1 MSEIVRDMKY
11 TNIELT
17 SDLGL
22 TFSGANPRL
31 KHTGTG
37 TFTIESTVGKINLVT
52 GSDASD
58 SLNIDSSGGID
69 IDGVGQISIETTD
82 TTNGITIAE
91 TTDVPIDIGAGGGTF
106 LLGKLGETAQFRGSL
121 TVTGD
126 LTVNGDSVTHNVIIN
141 ETEDPVMRLNKN
153 ASGTNTVDIGFVG
166 DRGDDTNIGWIW
178 DESADEFSS
187 VFISDDAQLN
197 LTGSTQNT
205 VFTDY
210 ANIHAGTG
218 TLDDDLYVGTNKFSV
233 IGASGN
239 TTVNAGTLTVSSTT
253 DSANAIS
260 LSTNGGTSETILI
273 QNNQGTAAGSIII
286 DSEDGGIQITTST
299 NNPISIENNGTVG
312 INMTNPND
320 TYALDVN
327 GTANATSIFQAN
339 ALLVPTGSV
348 MQYAGGSAPTGWL
361 ICDGSAVSRTTY
373 ATLFAVIST
382 TYGVGDGSTTFNLP
396 NTQGKSVFGYNSGDT
411 SFDALGETGG
421 SKTTTLTTNE
431 LPAHT
436 HTGTTDSDGAH
447 THSITDPGH
456 THALS
461 NDEVVASGV
470 GSTVANRD
478 EGTGETT
485 GSSTTGISIV
495 SGGAHTHTFTTGSSG
510 SGNSFSLLNPYIVF
524 NYIIKH

>member
-1 MSEIVRDMKY
+1 MLEIVRDMKY

-22 TFSGANPRL
+22 TFSGNDPRL
-31 KHTGTG
+31 RHTGTG
-37 TFTIESTVGKINLVT
+37 TFTIESTQGKLNISS
-52 GSDASD
+52 GSTAED
-58 SLNIDSSGGID
+58 SLNLDSAGGID
-69 IDGVGQISIETTD
+69 LDGAGKVSIETSD
-82 TTNGITIAE
+82 TTNGVKIAE
-91 TTDVPIDIGAGGGTF
+91 TSDVPIDIGAGGGTF
-106 LLGKLGETAQFRGSL
+106 LLGKTGETAQFRGSL
-121 TVTGD
+121 TITGD

-153 ASGTNTVDIGFVG
+153 ASGSNNVDIGFVG
-166 DRGDDTNIGWIW
+166 DRGNDDNIGLIW
-178 DESADEFSS
+178 DESADEFAT

-197 LTGSTQNT
+197 LTGTPQNT

-210 ANIHAGTG
+210 ADIHAGTG
-218 TLDDDLYVGTNKFSV
+218 TLDDNLYVGSNKFSV

-239 TTVNAGTLTVSSTT
+239 TTVNAGTFTVSSTT
-253 DSANAIS
+253 NSANAI
-260 LSTNGGTSETILI
+260 LMTTNSGTDETITI
-273 QNNQGTAAGSIII
+273 QNNQGSSSSSILI
-286 DSEDGGIQITTST
+286 DSEDGGIQMTVST
-299 NNPISIENNGTVG
+299 NNAISIENNGTVG

-320 TYALDVN
+320 SYALDVN

-348 MQYAGGSAPTGWL
+348 MQYASSSAPTGWL

-396 NTQGKSVFGYNSGDT
+396 DTQGKSVFGYNSGDS
-411 SFDALGETGG
+411 SFDAIGETGG

-447 THSITDPGH
+447 THSVTDPGH
-456 THALS
+456 THTLS
-461 NDEVVASGV
+461 PDEAVSSGV
-470 GSTVANRD
+470 GSIVANRD
-478 EGTGETT
+478 EGTGTTT

-495 SGGAHTHTFTTGSSG
+495 SDGAHTHTFTTGSSG

-524 NYIIKH
+524 NYIIKY